1 MHCAVNSNLL
11 RDSTLVRRRNPG
23 PARVALFVVPDRA
36 GLLPWANVNA
46 VSVDGDPPLFASATK
61 GHARIVKLLVEAGAN
76 INLGT
81 GLLASHEN

>member
-1 MHCAVNSNLL
+1 MVHDSRTANAIVDRRHTILHVAVLECNVQIVEHLIS
-11 RDSTLVRRRNPG
+11 RK
-23 PARVALFVVPDRA
+23 
-36 GLLPWANVNA
+36 ANVNA

-76 INLGT
+76 SNLDT